1 VNSFFKIQDRIDG
14 LHLFVLAI
22 GMILLLFITLGF
34 FSKKEASTI
43 ILRKIIWYEDLSTYL
58 LHRQINF
65 TLLPYPITFVLS
77 FESVNFSFTKKKVS
91 LGLHL
96 SNSSYIAPLTK
107 QCKGKTFTTRSQT
120 ERTRMVESP
129 KKLIF
134 IYPLHL

>member
-1 VNSFFKIQDRIDG
+1 MTTSIRFGYWNDSSS
-14 LHLFVLAI
+14 LHYSRF
-22 GMILLLFITLGF
+22 LL
-34 FSKKEASTI
+34 KKEASTI
-43 ILRKIIWYEDLSTYL
+43 KLRKINWFEDLSTYL
-58 LHRQINF
+58 LHKQINF

-134 IYPLHL
+134 IYSSFTSIV

>member
-1 VNSFFKIQDRIDG
+1 LTTSIRFAYWNDSSS
-14 LHLFVLAI
+14 LHYFRF
-22 GMILLLFITLGF
+22 LL
-34 FSKKEASTI
+34 KKEASTI
-43 ILRKIIWYEDLSTYL
+43 ILRKIIWFEDLSTYL

-91 LGLHL
+91 LRLHL
-96 SNSSYIAPLTK
+96 SNSSYIAPLPK

-129 KKLIF
+129 KKLIIF
-134 IYPLHL
+134 YSSFTSIV